1 MTSVTPCKT
10 KLMSTWQSKKKQKKI
25 PGISYT
31 ENRFIQGLLE
41 DQLHG
46 FGQLCL
52 VVDYQVLEREMKKN
66 DQETFQQSK
75 RIQRGMWFI
84 TGFVKN

>member
-52 VVDYQVLEREMKKN
+52 VVDYQVLEREMKKMIRRHSSSAKGYN
-66 DQETFQQSK
+66 VEC
-75 RIQRGMWFI
+75 GL
-84 TGFVKN
+84 